1 MAQNTSRHD
10 YYTTPIRR
18 LLVWLVAILL
28 IMVFIVW
35 RIDSPRVE
43 RFRAA
48 IIDTIVPS
56 IDWAMSPVTA
66 AIELGRDFKS
76 YTEIIEQ
83 NQELRSEL
91 QRMKSWKEAA
101 LQLEQENARLLE
113 LNNLVIDPKHTFVS
127 GTVLADSGSSFSQT
141 VLLNVG
147 ERDGIKDGWP
157 ALDGLGLVGRISG
170 VGKNSSRLI
179 LLTDTSSRIPVIVE
193 PSGQNALVSGDNS
206 IAPTIDFLKDPN
218 AVRPGDRIITSGRAG
233 TLIPDLLVGQ
243 VVRDHNKR
251 LRVKLA
257 AEYERLKFVRVLRS
271 SKTDKIDNDGALIL
285 PKPKRT
291 IFHKPVLDVE

>member
-1 MAQNTSRHD
+1 MAQNTFRYD
-10 YYTTPIRR
+10 YYITPVKR
-18 LLVWLVAILL
+18 LLVWLVTILL
-28 IMVFIVW
+28 IAIFIAW
-35 RIDSPRVE
+35 RIDNPRME

-48 IIDTIVPS
+48 IIDTIVPN
-56 IDWAMSPVTA
+56 INWAMAPITA
-66 AIELGRDFKS
+66 AINLAVNFKS
-76 YTEIIEQ
+76 YTEIVEQ
-83 NQELRSEL
+83 NQELRREL

-101 LQLEQENARLLE
+101 LQLEEENARLLE

-127 GTVLADSGSSFSQT
+127 GKVLADSGSSFSQT

-157 ALDGLGLVGRISG
+157 ALDGLGLVGRVSG
-170 VGKNSSRLI
+170 IGKTSSRLI

-206 IAPTIDFLKDPN
+206 IAPTLDFLKDPS

-243 VVRDHNKR
+243 VVRDCNKR

-257 AEYERLKFVRVLRS
+257 AEYERLRFIRVLRINRAE
-271 SKTDKIDNDGALIL
+271 KIDNDGTLLL
-285 PKPKRT
+285 PKSEKNT
-291 IFHKPVLDVE
+291 INKPVLITD

>member
-1 MAQNTSRHD
+1 
-10 YYTTPIRR
+10 
-18 LLVWLVAILL
+18 
-28 IMVFIVW
+28 MVFIVW

-66 AIELGRDFKS
+66 TIELARDYKS

-285 PKPKRT
+285 PKP
-291 IFHKPVLDVE
+291 